1 MQTQLRWTWL
11 VAVLVCA
18 TSLSSG
24 AAMREEHFDREPPN
38 WEGVN
43 NRNKFFEPRTVE
55 QNFGY
60 SATTSHAG
68 GQAGEIGGRVNPAGE
83 PAFYGY
89 RLPKPLNLD
98 SPMMAEG
105 RMFVPKGS
113 GHCLLGFFNTNTL
126 NEWRTPNTLAAR
138 INSRGDS
145 FHCHLEYCTSR
156 WRASAGVIGEIVQ
169 GQRISPVDLPSGK
182 TYRWKMIY
190 DPNGAGGNGMLT
202 LTLDDKT
209 ARCVIEPGQRRGEG
223 LTVTHFGLLPV
234 LKTWDGP
241 GEIWLDDLT
250 INGIAFDFSKNPK

>member
-1 MQTQLRWTWL
+1 MQTPLRWTWL
-11 VAVLVCA
+11 VAVLACA

-24 AAMREEHFDREPPN
+24 AAVRQEHFDREPAN

-43 NRNKFFEPRTVE
+43 NRNKFFEPKTVE

-60 SATTSHAG
+60 SATTSRAG
-68 GQAGEIGGRVNPAGE
+68 GQAGEIGGRINPAGE

-89 RLPKPLNLD
+89 RLPEPLNLD

-105 RMFVPKGS
+105 RLFVPNGS

-169 GQRISPVDLPSGK
+169 GRRISPIEIPSGK
-182 TYRWKMIY
+182 TY
-190 DPNGAGGNGMLT
+190 
-202 LTLDDKT
+202 
-209 ARCVIEPGQRRGEG
+209 Q
-223 LTVTHFGLLPV
+223 
-234 LKTWDGP
+234 
-241 GEIWLDDLT
+241 
-250 INGIAFDFSKNPK
+250 